1 MSLYQQAKHLMRVYR
16 VFPKKYLGQNFVV
29 DKQFLQLMSSYAS
42 VGRSDVV
49 LEVGAG
55 FGFLTRLLAQKSRK
69 VVAVEADARLVEA
82 LQNELSRFDN
92 VELIEGSVLK
102 VAIPPFDKVVSNP
115 PFSISSPLLFWLLKR
130 TFNRAVVT
138 FQKEFVER
146 LNAPVG
152 SKDYGRL
159 TISTYYHS
167 EVEVLDSIPKEAFYP
182 SPEVDVVIVRLKPK
196 RLAPFRLEDEEVFDE
211 VVQTLFT
218 QRNRKVRNAVLPLLR
233 KHGSEG
239 TAAVK
244 NADVLPFH
252 NKRVRDLAPE
262 DFGVL
267 ANELST

>member
-1 MSLYQQAKHLMRVYR
+1 MSLYQKAEHLMRTYR

-29 DKQFLQLMSSYAS
+29 DEQFLQLMSSYAS

-55 FGFLTRLLAQKSRK
+55 FGFLTCLLAQKSRK
-69 VVAVEADARLVEA
+69 VIAVEADARLMTA
-82 LQNELSRFDN
+82 LQNELGGFDN
-92 VELIEGSVLK
+92 AELIEGNILK

-130 TFNRAVVT
+130 TFNCAVLT
-138 FQKEFVER
+138 FQKEFARR
-146 LNAPVG
+146 LDTPIG

-159 TISTYYHS
+159 TVSTSYHV
-167 EVEVLDSIPKEAFYP
+167 EVELLDNVPKEAFYP
-182 SPEVDVVIVRLKPK
+182 PPDVDVVIVRLIPK
-196 RLAPFRLEDEEVFDE
+196 RLAPFKVEDEEVFDE

-233 KHGSEG
+233 KYGLKG

-244 NADVLPFH
+244 RADVLPFH

-262 DFGVL
+262 DFGAL